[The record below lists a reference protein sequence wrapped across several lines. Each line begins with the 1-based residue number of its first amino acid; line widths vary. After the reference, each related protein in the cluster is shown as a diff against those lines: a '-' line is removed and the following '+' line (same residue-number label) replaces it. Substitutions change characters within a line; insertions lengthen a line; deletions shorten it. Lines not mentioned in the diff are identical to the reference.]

1 MKISVGDGFSL
12 EGEKFQFHGAI
23 YTPESVPNRAIVGV
37 GSIEPTD
44 FWIVLNGTRDTMEPA
59 QRIRKSNL
67 GTHAGI
73 KILI

>member
-37 GSIEPTD
+37 GSIKPTD
-44 FWIVLNGTRDTMEPA
+44 FWIVLSGTHSTVEPA
-59 QRIRKSNL
+59 QRIRKCDL
-67 GTHAGI
+67 GTQTEG
-73 KILI
+73 